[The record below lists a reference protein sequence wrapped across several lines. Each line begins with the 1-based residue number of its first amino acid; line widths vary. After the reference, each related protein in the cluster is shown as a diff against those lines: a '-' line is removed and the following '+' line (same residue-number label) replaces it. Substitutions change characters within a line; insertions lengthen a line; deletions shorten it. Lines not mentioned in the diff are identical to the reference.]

1 MSKLTSTEFSRLIYH
16 NPYSRHCSPYRVD
29 ISSPSDE
36 ASLKIYPFF
45 DLRGKGMTQLL
56 LPNFYSPQLGNVR
69 DINVYWPY
77 SLIENPTLRKI
88 NVLIV
93 NDGTLDALKVFAE
106 TSAVDSL
113 NAVGSI
119 PEVIMI
125 GLPNAPNGT
134 ACPSE
139 LVNAGVCSQRNYEL
153 TPTVCDPV
161 NNFCPEFQPTGG
173 ADEYLEFAYTNVIP
187 AVLERLGNFELG
199 EVSIVG
205 FR

>member
-1 MSKLTSTEFSRLIYH
+1 
-16 NPYSRHCSPYRVD
+16 VD

-173 ADEYLEFAYTNVIP
+173 ADEY
-187 AVLERLGNFELG
+187 GM
-199 EVSIVG
+199 
-205 FR
+205 